1 MLLKEL
7 KELWEKHEP
16 DLPWE
21 KGEFNAS
28 NTLLLDD
35 SPYKALCNPNGD
47 QVANA
52 RHVARAHHNVVD
64 RNPLIVLF
72 ESMLPWIDYGS
83 SDGVGEHDDQYN
95 VEN

>member
-1 MLLKEL
+1 MTE
-7 KELWEKHEP
+7 
-16 DLPWE
+16 DQ
-21 KGEFNAS
+21 
-28 NTLLLDD
+28 
-35 SPYKALCNPNGD
+35 NGD

-95 VEN
+95 KLLKNSALLVIETLVHGGSDARDWACVRKEAFSSEKNE